1 VVPEENIPMSSLT
14 DRLTNDGGLTIFLF
28 HGVIERQEHQV
39 RNYTR
44 KHLPV
49 MEFEAILA
57 DVGRAGKAMSMDD
70 VLRTCQSG
78 EPFPKGAFA
87 VTFDD
92 GFENNLTVARP
103 VLDRLGIPA
112 TVYVTSRFVD
122 ENGMSWVDRIEY
134 AMEKT
139 RYGVLRLPWSQ
150 RASHFA
156 NTIEKIAILNDIRRN
171 VKSTPDLDV
180 DEFVSD
186 VFRQLDLEEVRSSD
200 EQLDRKMTWD
210 QVRNWCGHGFLV
222 GGHSHT
228 HAILSFLSLPR
239 LEQEIDI
246 SLGML
251 KEKADIV
258 ASHYSYPEGLAH
270 CYSEDVIRV
279 LKSRGIAC
287 CPTAIDG
294 TNGPGADA
302 FHLRRVM
309 VS

>member
-1 VVPEENIPMSSLT
+1 MSSLT

-49 MEFEAILA
+49 VEFEAILA
-57 DVGRAGKAMSMDD
+57 GVGRVGKAMSMDD
-70 VLRTCQSG
+70 VLGTCLSG
-78 EPFPKGAFA
+78 EQFPRGAFA

-112 TVYVTSRFVD
+112 TVYVTSGFVD

-134 AMEKT
+134 AIEKT
-139 RYGVLRLPWSQ
+139 RHGVLRLPWSQ

-156 NTIEKIAILNDIRRN
+156 NPAEKIAILNDIRRN
-171 VKSTPDLDV
+171 VKSTPGLDV
-180 DEFVSD
+180 DGFVSD

-200 EQLDRKMTWD
+200 DQLDRKMTWD
-210 QVRNWCGHGFLV
+210 QVRSWRTGGCLV

-228 HAILSFLSLPR
+228 HAILSFLSGPR

-246 SLGML
+246 SLRML
-251 KEKADIV
+251 KERTGIV

-270 CYSEDVIRV
+270 CYSEEVIRA
-279 LKSRGIAC
+279 LKARGIAC

-294 TNGPGADA
+294 TNRPGADP
-302 FHLRRVM
+302 FHLHRVM